1 MVRYLFAMCPTDK
14 YMIHYTYDDCQTY
27 SYTNLP
33 SGVQSCRS
41 NIMSFLCPTLSIAV
55 TVIVTSG
62 RLLFN
67 PVTLR
72 KLSTV
77 VTTASPS
84 IGGGDIDT
92 S

>member
-1 MVRYLFAMCPTDK
+1 MGIFKYNICAWTLTDFVA
-14 YMIHYTYDDCQTY
+14 TYGQH
-27 SYTNLP
+27 LP
-33 SGVQSCRS
+33 SDLGSCTE
-41 NIMSFLCPTLSIAV
+41 NIPLSPCPALLIAV

-77 VTTASPS
+77 VTTAFPS

>member
-1 MVRYLFAMCPTDK
+1 MHAHWYLN
-14 YMIHYTYDDCQTY
+14 IQH
-27 SYTNLP
+27 LP
-33 SGVQSCRS
+33 SDLGSCTG
-41 NIMSFLCPTLSIAV
+41 NILPSPRPALLIAV

-84 IGGGDIDT
+84 IGGGDINN